1 MALSTLSEDNVLDTL
16 GLAHQFGFQKLESA
30 ISEYLRQILA
40 LRNVCAILDAA
51 RWLKLDFNE

>member
-51 RWLKLDFNE
+51 R